1 MPGDPAA
8 ARAAAAAAQT
18 VHGGGWL
25 LLSTGSLLSS
35 YRFSSS
41 ILDSTRTLRTGSGLM
56 PEAGS
61 RGALVAGALALAVY
75 FISTRRSKRCQQE
88 QQASRVRA
96 ASEAAHASDKDQS
109 APARLRIAVEGDERK
124 PVPSPPPAARRQLD
138 HASPNQRR
146 RQLYTTTGSPGGSR
160 SSSRLGSTGDA
171 SPVERSDANC
181 PFVSFQPPP
190 ERQEAPSRIVRSR
203 AVPHA
208 QRLGATSLAA
218 PGSDAVLPQPE
229 VASEMA
235 EGQAQWDDSY
245 FAGLLEEDEDPS
257 ASAIK
262 ANSPPDLPGDWGVG
276 CGREESFRQD
286 LLGTRRETLSTSFF
300 ATHGGLGKSS
310 SSPSRYPFGLEGVN
324 AAASIGRASMRS
336 VTNKIAAGALGVRI
350 KDVKR
355 EGSSDACVQVLEI
368 MSGGLVWRQGDI
380 EPGDILVRL
389 NSEAILGCDHLND
402 LVAQAASAGE
412 GIELSYQ
419 RSVWPF
425 AFFAAVPA
433 TNTVTL
439 CSGRGRKAAMA
450 NSETSGAYSSGSNA
464 ASPVSAGAPESP
476 INGARVEWGVSL
488 FPAEEATETIAA
500 ASPDQQGRDSES
512 ARSSAVQSS
521 VMVFNDQ
528 DMQGVLGESEE
539 KQFLTDVLGHHLSET
554 GQQNAATSLDA
565 ASLLKGYVLADGS
578 AIDLEKRRPAHWYAR
593 RSGGGGERWEPYSD
607 KASDLIESAF
617 LEGYDTLDFGDS
629 HVLLLPERFEV
640 RLGSHR
646 YSRGHSDTRRAL
658 LRGTWHYQTSAGTF
672 APYAEETAAQIDTI
686 LQAPKALLASPMTIG
701 QGRQIQRLASG
712 LLVQRCDGSRP
723 VRLVLHGRPA
733 TIGRPNVDTETE
745 ATTALNAGDVVS
757 KLVHTLSHTTLSS
770 PFELPPGESMPQQN
784 KTKTGVHWLAR

>member
-1 MPGDPAA
+1 
-8 ARAAAAAAQT
+8 
-18 VHGGGWL
+18 
-25 LLSTGSLLSS
+25 
-35 YRFSSS
+35 
-41 ILDSTRTLRTGSGLM
+41 M

-75 FISTRRSKRCQQE
+75 FISTRRAKQCQQE

-96 ASEAAHASDKDQS
+96 ASEAAHPSDEDES
-109 APARLRIAVEGDERK
+109 ATARLRIAVEGDERT

-171 SPVERSDANC
+171 SPVERRDASC

-218 PGSDAVLPQPE
+218 PGSDGVLPQPE

-554 GQQNAATSLDA
+554 GQQNAATRLDA

-640 RLGSHR
+640 RLGSNRH
-646 YSRGHSDTRRAL
+646 SRGHSDTRRAL

-686 LQAPKALLASPMTIG
+686 LRAPKASLASPTTIG
-701 QGRQIQRLASG
+701 HGRQIQQLASG

-723 VRLVLHGRPA
+723 VRLVLQGRPA

-745 ATTALNAGDVVS
+745 ATTALSAGDVVS
-757 KLVHTLSHTTLSS
+757 KLVHTLSHTTSA
-770 PFELPPGESMPQQN
+770 PFELPPEESMPQQN
-784 KTKTGVHWLAR
+784 KTPTGVHWLAR